1 MSAEEKAVEETAKT
15 VRHYLDCILAAPLSE
30 FGLLL
35 KDQISYWRFKNQV
48 NTALKA
54 KAFLEAKGI
63 NPKEISGKASPEIV
77 VPLLEASGEASDD
90 TISTMFA
97 NLLADAI
104 DPTTASLIHPSYGK
118 VLNQLSP
125 LDAQILSSLYREIES
140 HTKNIQA
147 GKSPEGLDA
156 NLPAHRQLGYN
167 EEPLA
172 AAMKIDLEVI
182 RLSFENIR
190 RLGICDEG
198 HDFLSRA
205 NKVGRICLTDYGLS
219 FMKKCVQ
226 RTAITHVG

>member
-1 MSAEEKAVEETAKT
+1 MSAEEKIVEETAKT

-48 NTALKA
+48 NAALKA

-63 NPKEISGKASPEIV
+63 DPKAIAGKASPDVI
-77 VPLLEASGEASDD
+77 VPLLEAAGESADE

-104 DPTTASLIHPSYGK
+104 DPTTAPYIHPSYGK

-125 LDAQILSSLYREIES
+125 LDAQILSSLYIEILR
-140 HTKNIQA
+140 HTQKIQE
-147 GKSPEGLDA
+147 GVLPEGYSA
-156 NLPAHRQLGYN
+156 NLPAHRQFGYN

-172 AAMKIDLEVI
+172 AGMKIDLEVI

-198 HDFLSRA
+198 HDVLSRV

-219 FMKKCVQ
+219 FMKKCMQ
-226 RTAITHVG
+226 RTATANVG

>member
-1 MSAEEKAVEETAKT
+1 MSAEEKALEETAKT
-15 VRHYLDCILAAPLSE
+15 VRHYLDCILTAPLSE

-35 KDQISYWRFKNQV
+35 KDQISYWRYKNQV
-48 NTALKA
+48 NAALKT
-54 KAFLEAKGI
+54 KAFLESKGI
-63 NPKEISGKASPEIV
+63 DPKILAGLASPDLV

-104 DPTTASLIHPSYGK
+104 DPATAPFIHPSYGK

-125 LDAQILSSLYREIES
+125 LDAHILSSLYVEVL
-140 HTKNIQA
+140 HQTQQIQ
-147 GKSPEGLDA
+147 GGVLPEGYNA
-156 NLPAHRQLGYN
+156 NLPAHRQLGCN

-172 AAMKIDLEVI
+172 TTMKIEPEVI

-198 HDFLSRA
+198 HDFLARA
-205 NKVGRICLTDYGLS
+205 NKLGRICLTDYGLS
-219 FMKKCVQ
+219 FMRKCMQ
-226 RTAITHVG
+226 RTMITNVG